1 MSYLQQLICKFGA
14 YNGSYRLVC
23 GTGTKDDTRLG

>member
-1 MSYLQQLICKFGA
+1 MSYLQQLISNSVL
-14 YNGSYRLVC
+14 NGSYRLVC